1 MKLHMKLHMFLIA
14 VVIAL
19 GIVFAG
25 TIGAFLLYVPV
36 LTIFSVSAVLLGFVV
51 MFGLGMQAGGR
62 RIRVKRTKMSP
73 HIGAYRLE
81 G

>member
-1 MKLHMKLHMFLIA
+1 MKPHMKIHVFLIA
-14 VVIAL
+14 FVVAL

-36 LTIFSVSAVLLGFVV
+36 LTIFSVSAVLFGFVV

-73 HIGAYRLE
+73 HELAHTE
-81 G
+81 

>member
-1 MKLHMKLHMFLIA
+1 MKPYIKPHMFLIGL
-14 VVIAL
+14 VVAL

-36 LTIFSVSAVLLGFVV
+36 LTIFSVSAVLFGFLV

-62 RIRVKRTKMSP
+62 RIRVKRTKMT
-73 HIGAYRLE
+73 HHELAHNE
-81 G
+81 